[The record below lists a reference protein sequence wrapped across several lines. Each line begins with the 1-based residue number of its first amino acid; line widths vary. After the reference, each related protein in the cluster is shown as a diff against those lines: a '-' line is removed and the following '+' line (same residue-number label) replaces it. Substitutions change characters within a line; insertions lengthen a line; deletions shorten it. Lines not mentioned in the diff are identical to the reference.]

1 MKKILILFFVP
12 LFSFSQDLKTKFNWH
27 NLDQKEDGVK
37 GMSTEKA
44 YRELLKDRKSS
55 TVIVGVIDSGIDIEH
70 EDLKNNIW
78 INKGEIAG
86 NGVDDDK
93 NGFVD
98 DVHGWDF
105 IGAKDGRD
113 INQEQL
119 ESVRILKSL
128 EGKFGPDP
136 KKKFIKKNKVEY
148 QLLQTLKK
156 NITEEKNEAQQYLPL
171 YQGMLDRVTKA
182 EEVLKKAIGKEE
194 FTKEDVV
201 KINEAEVERSVRS
214 AKQAWLNMIAMGA
227 TKADLI
233 DGVNHFKEQL
243 EFNLNAEFN
252 PRSIIGDN
260 LSELGYGSY
269 GNNEVTGPEA
279 MHGTHVAGIIGAQR
293 NNDKG
298 VKGVADNVKIMV
310 IRCVPNGDER
320 DKDVANSIKYAVD
333 NGAQIINMSFG
344 KAYSPEKKWVDEAVK
359 YAESKGVLLVS
370 AAGNENENVDLEK
383 HYPNRELLNGNEIK
397 NWIVVGASNYA
408 EGEDLAADFSNF
420 GKKGVDVFAPG
431 VAIFST
437 VPGSKYEEKQGTSMA
452 SPTVAGLA
460 ALLKSYF
467 PALNAAQ
474 IKNIILSSAEKVGD
488 MKVNTPGSKEKVAF
502 SELCN
507 TGGIVNT
514 YNAVKMAIEISGKQ

>member
-1 MKKILILFFVP
+1 MKKILILIFVP
-12 LFSFSQDLKTKFNWH
+12 FLSFSQELKTKFNWH
-27 NLDQKEDGVK
+27 NLDLKEDGVR

-44 YRELLKDRKSS
+44 YRELLKDKKSN

-70 EDLKNNIW
+70 EDLKSNIW

-86 NGVDDDK
+86 NGIDDDK
-93 NGFVD
+93 NGFID
-98 DVHGWDF
+98 DINGWDF

-119 ESVRILKSL
+119 ESVRILKNL
-128 EGKFGPDP
+128 EGKFGGNP
-136 KKKFIKKNKVEY
+136 KKKLVKKNKAEF

-156 NITEEKNEAQQYLPL
+156 NIEEERNEAQQYLPL

-182 EEVLKKAIGKEE
+182 EEVLKKVVGKEE
-194 FTKEDVV
+194 LTKEDVV
-201 KINEAEVERSVRS
+201 KINEADVDRSVRS

-227 TKADLI
+227 TKADLV

-243 EFNLNAEFN
+243 EFNLNPGFN
-252 PRSIIGDN
+252 PREIIGDN

-269 GNNEVTGPEA
+269 GNNEVMGPDA
-279 MHGTHVAGIIGAQR
+279 MHGTHVAGIIGANR
-293 NNDKG
+293 KNEKG

-320 DKDVANSIKYAVD
+320 DKDVANAIKYAVD
-333 NGAQIINMSFG
+333 NGAQVINMSFG

-370 AAGNENENVDLEK
+370 AAGNENENVDLVK
-383 HYPNRELLNGNEIK
+383 HYPDRELLNGSEIK
-397 NWIVVGASNYA
+397 NWIVVGASNFV
-408 EGEDLAADFSNF
+408 EGEELPADFSNY

-437 VPGSKYEEKQGTSMA
+437 VPGSRYEEKQGTSMA
-452 SPTVAGLA
+452 SPTVAGVA

-467 PALNAAQ
+467 PTLNAAQ
-474 IKNIILSSAEKVGD
+474 IKQIILNSAEKID
-488 MKVNTPGSKEKVAF
+488 DLKVNIPGGKEKAEF
-502 SELCN
+502 TDLCN
-507 TGGIVNT
+507 TGGIVNA
-514 YNAVKMAIEISGKQ
+514 YNAVKMAIEITGKQ